1 MLCDGASQEERVITH
16 SSTPWRLSFPPL
28 PHHLLSPSCRLHR
41 PPPLPPH
48 LQGAPTAPAAVGPY
62 DEEEYDGSGGDEDE
76 EEEDEGEEEEGEEEG
91 EEEEE
96 EEEEEDGE
104 GGGRVGGGVQSS
116 WTTLQQATTPPSP
129 TWAPSS
135 LPRPPCALPPR
146 SPFHCK

>member
-1 MLCDGASQEERVITH
+1 MWRGESGGACHNSLI
-16 SSTPWRLSFPPL
+16 LPL
-28 PHHLLSPSCRLHR
+28 AAFLSP
-41 PPPLPPH
+41 PPSLLTLPL
-48 LQGAPTAPAAVGPY
+48 LQAAPTAPAAVGPY
-62 DEEEYDGSGGDEDE
+62 DEEEYDGSAGDEDE

-91 EEEEE
+91 EE

-146 SPFHCK
+146 SPFRCK